1 MNMTLQS
8 NSMLF
13 PKINKKIFAKPID
26 KLSQMWYNV
35 YIKERE
41 ENKMNWL
48 EIAELYTQY
57 LMEYEEKGIEPLD
70 EKEWYKEFEEE
81 E

>member
-1 MNMTLQS
+1 MTLQN
-8 NSMLF
+8 NSMFF

-26 KLSQMWYNV
+26 KPSRMWYNV
-35 YIKERE
+35 YNKERE

-57 LMEYEEKGIEPLD
+57 LMECEEKGIEPLD
-70 EKEWYKEFEEE
+70 EKEWYKEFEDEE
-81 E
+81 

>member
-1 MNMTLQS
+1 MRGRTKVRPRFVVVRN
-8 NSMLF
+8 
-13 PKINKKIFAKPID
+13 FAKPID

-57 LMEYEEKGIEPLD
+57 LMECEEKGIEPLD